1 MGPDKFYKN
10 MDERIYNEKT
20 LFTLLKIMGVGVLV
34 IIGYINLD
42 SYFTDKEYPML
53 TTSDSLDDEQIR
65 SFKTNRGIALVEFN
79 GGRKHKINWGQ
90 NFNYEDYSSIV
101 EILSIGDIV
110 TKRPNSDTITIR
122 HSDKDYQYVL
132 GHMIKKNE

>member
-1 MGPDKFYKN
+1 
-10 MDERIYNEKT
+10 MDERIYNETT
-20 LFTLLKIMGVGVLV
+20 LFTLLKIMGVGFIV

-65 SFKTNRGIALVEFN
+65 SFKTNRGIAFVEFN
-79 GGRKHKINWGQ
+79 SGRKHKVNWGQ
-90 NFNYEDYSSIV
+90 NLNYIDYSSITA
-101 EILSIGDIV
+101 ILSIGDKV
-110 TKRPNSDTITIR
+110 TKKPNSDTLTIR
-122 HSDKDYQYVL
+122 HSDKYYYYVL

>member
-1 MGPDKFYKN
+1 

-20 LFTLLKIMGVGVLV
+20 LFTLLKIGGVGIL
-34 IIGYINLD
+34 IMIGYINLD

-79 GGRKHKINWGQ
+79 GGRKHKIN
-90 NFNYEDYSSIV
+90 V
-101 EILSIGDIV
+101 
-110 TKRPNSDTITIR
+110 
-122 HSDKDYQYVL
+122 
-132 GHMIKKNE
+132 